1 MSKWKL
7 FSKSKQKEEEPQ
19 PEENTATELEE
30 TTKEEQ
36 ETGEKPLA
44 EYRETL
50 QTGSKTKK
58 TSKPISNQIV
68 WRDVNTIEKNIDN
81 LHITR
86 AQKPV
91 TQLDKTVDRLLEKR
105 KKK

>member
-7 FSKSKQKEEEPQ
+7 FSKSEQKEEPQ

-58 TSKPISNQIV
+58 TSKPVSNQIV
-68 WRDVNTIEKNIDN
+68 WRDVDTIEKNIDN
-81 LHITR
+81 LHITQ

-91 TQLDKTVDRLLEKR
+91 TQLDKTVDRLLKKR